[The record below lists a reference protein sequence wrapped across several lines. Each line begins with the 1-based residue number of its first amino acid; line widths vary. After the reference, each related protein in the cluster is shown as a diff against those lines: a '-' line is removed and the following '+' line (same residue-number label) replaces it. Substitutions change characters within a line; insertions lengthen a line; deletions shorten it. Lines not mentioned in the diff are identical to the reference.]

1 MRTLAEIRRLLAE
14 HKGTLRERFGVR
26 RLALFGS
33 YARGDATPLSD
44 VDILVVL
51 ERPIGWEIVDL
62 QEDLETLLGMPVDL
76 VTEGALR
83 RKPRLWEQVQKDLI
97 HV

>member
-1 MRTLAEIRRLLAE
+1 MKTLAEIRRMLAE
-14 HKGTLRERFGVR
+14 HKAELRERFGVA
-26 RLALFGS
+26 RLAVFGS

-44 VDILVVL
+44 VDILVAF

-62 QEDLETLLGMPVDL
+62 RDYLEALLGVPVDL
-76 VTEGALR
+76 ITEAALQ
-83 RKPRLWEQVQKDLI
+83 RKPRLWESVQEEII